1 MTTMQA
7 LVAGALTMGYAIASL
22 FFLNFWRK
30 SHDRLFAM
38 FSAAFGI
45 LAVQRPMLAVIT
57 DMQGETTWLYALR
70 LAAYLLMLAAIVD
83 KNRAPAKS

>member
-1 MTTMQA
+1 MQA

-45 LAVQRPMLAVIT
+45 LAVQRPTLALIT

>member
-7 LVAGALTMGYAIASL
+7 LVAGALTMGYAVTAL
-22 FFLNFWRK
+22 FFFKFWRQ

-45 LAVQRPMLAVIT
+45 LSIQRPILAMIS
-57 DMQGETTWLYALR
+57 DAQGDTTWLYALR
-70 LAAYLLMLAAIVD
+70 LAAYLLILAAIVD
-83 KNRAPAKS
+83 KNRAPSKR